1 MGRLNVETEIG
12 IVSVSMHAQ
21 ERWLDR
27 GDGRSIVD
35 ALKDCRRLRIVD
47 PGMIWLGDERYAF
60 PLNIRDMVV
69 STAMPID
76 FARSSFRKRTGR
88 PFAEAPLPA
97 QQTATINEIRRW
109 LDLPAD
115 VVLIAAAGKSKS
127 SIAVANKIVALK
139 RAAEPKQSRDDQ
151 PITEKHNTGAGCNP
165 PRMRLDIR
173 ELDEEERKKRRGW
186 LDSFRRFWFGE
197 SSSKTECA

>member
-1 MGRLNVETEIG
+1 M
-12 IVSVSMHAQ
+12 SVSMHAQ

-60 PLNIRDMVV
+60 PLSIRDMVV

-115 VVLIAAAGKSKS
+115 VVLIAAAGKSNAS
-127 SIAVANKIVALK
+127 VAVAKKIVALK
-139 RAAEPKQSRDDQ
+139 RAAEPKHPAYNLP
-151 PITEKHNTGAGCNP
+151 PIK
-165 PRMRLDIR
+165 LDIR
-173 ELDEEERKKRRGW
+173 QPEEEKRPERRGLW
-186 LDSFRRFWFGE
+186 EAFRRFWFGE